1 LDIPNVTHVINYD
14 LPKNIDDYT
23 HRIGR
28 TGRLGKEGLASSL
41 ITKLDGHIVEDLKKK
56 LKSSEQE
63 IPNFLN
69 SNNFS
74 TLKNNRGNR
83 NRDYSEK
90 NREYGNRNRDRDY
103 SEKNSG
109 HWNRNRDY
117 SENNRDYGNKNR
129 DYPEKNRDYRNNR
142 EYDNNNRDYLNKKRN
157 ITYSDDHDEI
167 FSIISNGPKSKN

>member
-41 ITKLDGHIVEDLKKK
+41 LTKLDGHIVEDLKKK

-74 TLKNNRGNR
+74 TPQNNRGNR

-90 NREYGNRNRDRDY
+90 NREYGNRNRDY
-103 SEKNSG
+103 SEK
-109 HWNRNRDY
+109 
-117 SENNRDYGNKNR
+117 NRDYGNKNR